1 MSTEMAGS
9 QPQPATQSPTRAQAQ
24 PLASNPSSARPRT
37 RGIRFRAA
45 KACRRCNEK
54 RVKCDASERGTPCTR
69 CIEKQEP
76 DCRLI
81 QSRRG
86 IYVRKPRHK
95 PAAAAAA
102 GASSDPAQ
110 PGSSVGDKGY
120 ESVSQSSKGPDHG
133 VRCSPGVVAVEPTTP
148 ASLSLD
154 PQQPGPSEWQFS
166 IRGESATGSPQGA
179 VLEGLISPRARPDAP
194 QVDLTQDAV
203 DARVAG
209 GPMAAADLRPHGGVR
224 HIPSGNPEGGNTPS
238 HDEIS
243 WATMFSQLLDGQRED
258 EDVLDKCSITYLGES
273 FPLSIILKDLK
284 GENAGRPLLHHNR
297 PPSSSS
303 GLPSAPR
310 GSHNPPSIRPE
321 ELSYVQAMGAFKAPT
336 SDVLEA
342 LVTVFLDT
350 VCPIYPIV
358 NRQEFLEQH
367 KSRKTPWILLH
378 ALCSVS
384 ATLCPPQ
391 ILYRAG
397 FESRQQA
404 RRLFY
409 SKAKALFDVGYETNK
424 IVLLQVTILLSFW
437 GGGPNDTWNFYS
449 WIGMG
454 VTIAETIGCHRSM
467 AGTNIRPQDRSLLKR
482 LWWVLV
488 VRDASSAALIGR
500 PFKANLDH
508 CDVGALS
515 IEDFEHDLEP
525 QPSASQNT
533 PCSVFYQIHATKLII
548 VLRRIILARFQPR
561 ANPSVTPSSL
571 REMLVDWR
579 GHLPPELNWSDNVGE
594 YLNIFASTLLIMYN
608 HGLILTYLAGRVPDQ
623 SHNDPSNSSPSSSQS
638 KTDEAMNQ
646 AAQKIAL
653 VACSAVTRHD
663 IFSAPH
669 ELFHGVFVA
678 AVVFYMQTKN
688 SNRLAAQLG
697 TAGLTNCKMVFQA
710 SRDSWDPSPW
720 FTQLFDKGL
729 FALGP
734 HIFNRSDLL
743 SGTGTP
749 LHSTNGAE
757 GPDAGVGNLFPTCY
771 DVFQNHP
778 VLGNILD
785 MTLSTSAL
793 MDMGPEFDDRSGTPW
808 FGL

>member
-1 MSTEMAGS
+1 M
-9 QPQPATQSPTRAQAQ
+9 
-24 PLASNPSSARPRT
+24 L
-37 RGIRFRAA
+37 
-45 KACRRCNEK
+45 
-54 RVKCDASERGTPCTR
+54 
-69 CIEKQEP
+69 
-76 DCRLI
+76 
-81 QSRRG
+81 
-86 IYVRKPRHK
+86 
-95 PAAAAAA
+95 
-102 GASSDPAQ
+102 
-110 PGSSVGDKGY
+110 
-120 ESVSQSSKGPDHG
+120 
-133 VRCSPGVVAVEPTTP
+133 CSPGVIAVEPTTP
-148 ASLSLD
+148 ASLSFD
-154 PQQPGPSEWQFS
+154 PQQSGLSEWQYPVNCQ
-166 IRGESATGSPQGA
+166 SANGSPQGA
-179 VLEGLISPRARPDAP
+179 VPEGLISPSARRDAP
-194 QVDLTQDAV
+194 QVDLAQDPV
-203 DARVAG
+203 DASIAG
-209 GPMAAADLRPHGGVR
+209 GSTAATGPRTHGRAKDL
-224 HIPSGNPEGGNTPS
+224 PSGTPEGGITPS
-238 HDEIS
+238 HDGMS
-243 WATMFSQLLDGQRED
+243 WATMFSQLLDGHREG
-258 EDVLDKCSITYLGES
+258 EDVLDRCSITYLGES
-273 FPLSIILKDLK
+273 FPLSIVLKDLK

-297 PPSSSS
+297 HSSLSR
-303 GLPSAPR
+303 GLPNAPR
-310 GSHNPPSIRPE
+310 GRHHPPSIRPE
-321 ELSYVQAMGAFKAPT
+321 ELSYVEAMGAFKAPT

-342 LVTVFLDT
+342 LIAVFLDT

-367 KSRKTPWILLH
+367 KSRRTPWILLH

-397 FESRQQA
+397 YESRQQA
-404 RRLFY
+404 RWLFY
-409 SKAKALFDVGYETNK
+409 SRAKALFDVGYETNK

-500 PFKANLDH
+500 PFKVNLDH
-508 CDVGALS
+508 CDVDALS
-515 IEDFEHDLEP
+515 IEDFEYDVEP
-525 QPSASQNT
+525 QHSGSQNAS
-533 PCSVFYQIHATKLII
+533 CSVLYQIHATKLII
-548 VLRRIILARFQPR
+548 ILRRIILARFQPR
-561 ANPSVTPSSL
+561 AIPSVTSASL
-571 REMLVDWR
+571 REMLADWR
-579 GHLPPELNWSDNVGE
+579 SHLPPEMSWSDNVGE

-608 HGLILTYLAGRVPDQ
+608 HGLILTHLASRVPDQ
-623 SHNDPSNSSPSSSQS
+623 SQNNPSRASSSQS
-638 KTDEAMNQ
+638 VIDEAMNQ

-678 AVVFYMQTKN
+678 AVVFYMQTRN
-688 SNRLAAQLG
+688 SNQLVAQLG
-697 TAGLTNCKMVFQA
+697 MAGLTNCKMVFQA

-729 FALGP
+729 FALSP
-734 HIFNRSDLL
+734 HIFNRNTLL

-757 GPDAGVGNLFPTCY
+757 GPDTGTGNLFPTCY

-793 MDMGPEFDDRSGTPW
+793 MDMGPEFDDRPGTPW
-808 FGL
+808 FGF